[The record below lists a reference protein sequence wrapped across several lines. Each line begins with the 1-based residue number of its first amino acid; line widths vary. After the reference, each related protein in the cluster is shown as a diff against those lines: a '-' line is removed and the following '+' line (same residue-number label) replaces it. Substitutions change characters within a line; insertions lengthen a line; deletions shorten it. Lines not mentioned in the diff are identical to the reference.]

1 MGSGHSVVVTGAS
14 SGIGRAVAM
23 QLALG
28 GWTVV
33 CVSRREPAL
42 RAVVQAI
49 RDAGLDACA
58 VAADVTREDCVRDV
72 LARAERAG
80 SLRGLVH
87 AAGVLG
93 AISPLV
99 DVPVREWVDVVTT
112 NLVGS
117 MIVLK
122 YAARRMTAHGAPASI
137 VLLSGGGASTAFP
150 NYSAYAAS
158 KTAVV
163 RLAETAAAELRG
175 TRVRVNA
182 LAPGF
187 VATPIHAAT
196 LDAGPDRAG
205 PAYYEA
211 TMRRLDAD
219 DGAPMARAVAAIEL
233 LLSERAGD
241 LTGRFLSAEH
251 DDLEALVARSPAFSE
266 DAYRLRRQAGH
277 STPISSQSA
286 NR

>member
-1 MGSGHSVVVTGAS
+1 MGSGESVVVTGAS

-23 QLALG
+23 RLARG
-28 GWTVV
+28 GRTVV

-42 RAVVQAI
+42 QAVVRAI

-58 VAADVTREDCVRDV
+58 VPADVTREDRVRDV

-122 YAARRMTAHGAPASI
+122 HAAERMAALGGPASI

-175 TRVRVNA
+175 TRVRVNV

-187 VATPIHAAT
+187 IATPIHAAT
-196 LDAGPDRAG
+196 LDAGPERAG

-211 TMRRLDAD
+211 TRRRLDGD
-219 DGAPMARAVAAIEL
+219 DGVPMARAVAAIEL
-233 LLSERAGD
+233 LLSERACG

-251 DDLEALVARSPAFSE
+251 DDLEALAARSATLPE
-266 DAYRLRRQAGH
+266 DAYRLRRQVAG
-277 STPISSQSA
+277 
-286 NR
+286 